1 MNIKQ
6 SEWVLMHLFKCGQC
20 DLSILDDIE
29 YDLDDIL
36 DELVENNDLSLSSL
50 IRAVFQKGVDELNDL
65 IKNIKPDVIED
76 LQILDETLPKESD
89 SPEAI
94 DKKEAALD
102 AQDVYLSHKYDIEW
116 GDNIPAYIEEL
127 SEIDPFNDIDWYIN
141 CLDTHIYITK
151 HQDIYR
157 RFFSDQISQIQDK
170 LGFFLTGY

>member
-6 SEWVLMHLFKCGQC
+6 SEWVLMHLLKCGQC

-50 IRAVFQKGVDELNDL
+50 IRAVFQKGIDDLDEL
-65 IKNIKPDVIED
+65 IKNIKPDIYED

-89 SPEAI
+89 SPEVI

-102 AQDVYLSHKYDIEW
+102 TNDVYLSNKYDIEW
-116 GDNIPAYIEEL
+116 GDKIPEYIEEL
-127 SEIDPFNDIDWYIN
+127 SEINPNDDIDWYIN
-141 CLDTHIYITK
+141 CLDTSISIVK

-157 RFFSDQISQIQDK
+157 RFFSDQISEIEDK
-170 LGFFLTGY
+170 IGFCFSNF

>member
-1 MNIKQ
+1 MIKQ

-50 IRAVFQKGVDELNDL
+50 IRAVFQKGVNDLDEL
-65 IKNIKPDVIED
+65 IKNIKPDVYED

-89 SPEAI
+89 SAEVI
-94 DKKEAALD
+94 DKKESELD
-102 AQDVYLSHKYDIEW
+102 VNSYYLGNKYDIEW
-116 GDNIPAYIEEL
+116 GDKIPEYIEEL
-127 SEIDPFNDIDWYIN
+127 SEINPNDDIEWYIN
-141 CLDTHIYITK
+141 CLDTHIYFTK

-157 RFFSDQISQIQDK
+157 RFFSDQISQIEDK
-170 LGFFLTGY
+170 IGFCFSNY

>member
-1 MNIKQ
+1 MIKQ
-6 SEWVLMHLFKCGQC
+6 SEWVVMHLFKCGQC

-29 YDLDDIL
+29 YNLDGIL
-36 DELVENNDLSLSSL
+36 DELVENNNLSLTSL
-50 IRAVFQKGVDELNDL
+50 IRAVFQKGVDDLDEL

-89 SPEAI
+89 SPEVI

-116 GDNIPAYIEEL
+116 GDKIPEYIEEL
-127 SEIDPFNDIDWYIN
+127 SEINPFNDIDWYIN
-141 CLDTHIYITK
+141 CLDTHINIVK

-157 RFFSDQISQIQDK
+157 RFFSDQISQIEDK
-170 LGFFLTGY
+170 IGFYFSNY

>member
-6 SEWVLMHLFKCGQC
+6 SEWVLMHLLKCGQC

-36 DELVENNDLSLSSL
+36 DELVENNDLSLTSL
-50 IRAVFQKGVDELNDL
+50 IRTVFQEGIRELNDL
-65 IKNIKPDVIED
+65 INNIKPDVIED

-89 SPEAI
+89 SPEVI

-102 AQDVYLSHKYDIEW
+102 TNDVYLSHKYDIEW

-127 SEIDPFNDIDWYIN
+127 SKINPFNDIDWYIN
-141 CLDTHIYITK
+141 CLDTHINIAK

-157 RFFSDQISQIQDK
+157 RFFSDQISEIEDK
-170 LGFFLTGY
+170 IGFCFSGY

>member
-1 MNIKQ
+1 MIKQ
-6 SEWVLMHLFKCGQC
+6 SEWVLMHLLKCGQC
-20 DLSILDDIE
+20 DLSILDDIQ

-36 DELVENNDLSLSSL
+36 DELVEENNLSLESL
-50 IRAVFQKGVDELNDL
+50 IRTVFQEGVRELNDL
-65 IKNIKPDVIED
+65 INNIKPDVIED

-157 RFFSDQISQIQDK
+157 RFFADQISEIEAK
-170 LGFFLTGY
+170 ICFCFSNY

>member
-1 MNIKQ
+1 MIKQ
-6 SEWVLMHLFKCGQC
+6 SEWVLMPLLKCGQC
-20 DLSILDDIE
+20 DLSILDDIG

-36 DELVENNDLSLSSL
+36 DELVEENNLSLTSL

-89 SPEAI
+89 STEVI

-102 AQDVYLSHKYDIEW
+102 TNSYYLGHKYDIEW

-127 SEIDPFNDIDWYIN
+127 SEINPVDDIDWYIN
-141 CLDTHIYITK
+141 CLDIHIYFTR

-157 RFFSDQISQIQDK
+157 RFFSDQISDIEDK
-170 LGFFLTGY
+170 IGFNFTD